1 MHCLLTV
8 ILLALR
14 WRPRLRQLWVN
25 LLLHSC
31 LRQGLLKSKR
41 GAWQRC
47 SKAKVRIDV
56 AGGCQ
61 AHGALPSRKKPAWVL
76 AEVLQLAVHLQT
88 PRAIA
93 HHFNRL
99 HGKRMTVGKTW
110 VHARCREN
118 AQAIAAMRRG
128 MKGRPPRIVPAKL
141 EWGMDLT
148 LARTSDG
155 NRHPTLAIIDHG
167 SRALLRI
174 KVLSRKCTWTL
185 LSEFCAACA
194 EHGVPN
200 AVRTDNE
207 AMFTGRLWASFFK
220 IAGIKRQRIDPGSPW
235 QNGRIER
242 LFGTLKPLLRQLFIP
257 DAAALQARLKEFAH
271 FYNHVRIHQSLDG
284 LTPAEAWSGQGL
296 NTLKRRHG
304 QGRWVQA
311 LDGLMLGYWLRC

>member
-1 MHCLLTV
+1 MQCLLTV

-14 WRPRLRQLWVN
+14 WRPRLRQLLVN

-47 SKAKVRIDV
+47 RKAKARIDV
-56 AGGCQ
+56 AGCK
-61 AHGALPSRKKPAWVL
+61 AHGALPSRKKSAWML

-220 IAGIKRQRIDPGSPW
+220 IAGIRRQRIDPGSPW

-271 FYNHVRIHQSLDG
+271 FYNHVRMHQSLDG
-284 LTPAEAWSGQGL
+284 LTPAEAWCGQGL
-296 NTLKRRHG
+296 NTVQRRCG